1 MEKLDKNNFILGYL
15 IGNQLKLEY
24 EPKWHEQNENT
35 LLIYQ
40 TIEAYQFAPILE
52 VQ

>member
-1 MEKLDKNNFILGYL
+1 MVIDKNNFIIGYL

-24 EPKWHEQNENT
+24 ETVWAEQKDNE

-40 TIEAYQFAPILE
+40 ANSILFSAPTVE
-52 VQ
+52 VK